1 MKSCNRRSCN
11 SEWKQPKQICVFKW
25 REAGGGLLSRS
36 NVTREGLTE
45 AGWVLPG
52 RLHTLRFHF
61 LETLWSKVP
70 FPTLATLELIN
81 KIQNHFTADPMGGRG
96 GESER
101 NMWERWGWDDIW
113 GLINLHLK
121 GEGKHLHFPAELSWI
136 MTFNYCRLPKA
147 TAPEMTALQPKS
159 SHKKNLKPGLDGS
172 QKQFVWCILLFF
184 DPLL

>member
-11 SEWKQPKQICVFKW
+11 SEWKQPKQMCVFEW

-45 AGWVLPG
+45 AGCVLPG
-52 RLHTLRFHF
+52 GLHTLRFHF

-81 KIQNHFTADPMGGRG
+81 KILNHFTADPMGGRG

-159 SHKKNLKPGLDGS
+159 SHKKTLKPGLDGS
-172 QKQFVWCILLFF
+172 
-184 DPLL
+184 